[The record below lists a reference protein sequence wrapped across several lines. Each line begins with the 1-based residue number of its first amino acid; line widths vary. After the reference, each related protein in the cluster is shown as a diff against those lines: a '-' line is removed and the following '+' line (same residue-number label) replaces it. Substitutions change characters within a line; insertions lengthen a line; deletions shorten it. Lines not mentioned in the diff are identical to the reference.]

1 MEANTYI
8 KRNNRSILTGAYYPT
23 NIKKVI
29 AFTFLIGNLGFGQTD
44 KILHFSAGSAISG
57 LTYELTKK
65 NENAVLYSIAAGT
78 IAGIAKETYDKNRTG
93 FDNKDL
99 AYTIIGSI
107 TINIFRDA
115 LTKAKTHRKPK
126 RFHSKMYE

>member
-1 MEANTYI
+1 M
-8 KRNNRSILTGAYYPT
+8 
-23 NIKKVI
+23 
-29 AFTFLIGNLGFGQTD
+29 GFGQTD
-44 KILHFSAGSAISG
+44 KILHFTAGSAISG

-78 IAGIAKETYDKNRTG
+78 IAGIAKETYDINRTG

-115 LTKAKTHRKPK
+115 LTKAKTHRKSK

>member
-1 MEANTYI
+1 M
-8 KRNNRSILTGAYYPT
+8 
-23 NIKKVI
+23 
-29 AFTFLIGNLGFGQTD
+29 GFGQTD

-65 NENAVLYSIAAGT
+65 DKNAVLYSIAAGT
-78 IAGIAKETYDKNRTG
+78 IAGIAKETYDRNRTG

-107 TINIFRDA
+107 TINILRDA
-115 LTKAKTHRKPK
+115 VTKRKERK
-126 RFHSKMYE
+126 VKINLFN

>member
-1 MEANTYI
+1 METNTHL
-8 KRNNRSILTGAYYPT
+8 KRNHSSIPTRTYNPT

-44 KILHFSAGSAISG
+44 KILHFSAGFGVSG
-57 LTYELTKK
+57 LTYEFTNKLTNNQNK
-65 NENAVLYSIAAGT
+65 AFWYSLGAGT
-78 IAGIAKETYDKNRTG
+78 IAGIAKETYDINRTG

-107 TINIFRDA
+107 TINILRDA
-115 LTKAKTHRKPK
+115 VTKTKKRRKSK
-126 RFHSKMYE
+126 RLHD

>member
-1 MEANTYI
+1 LEANTYI
-8 KRNNRSILTGAYYPT
+8 KRNNRSISFSSYYPT
-23 NIKKVI
+23 TIKKVI
-29 AFTFLIGNLGFGQTD
+29 AITFLIGNLGFGQTD

-65 NENAVLYSIAAGT
+65 DKNAVLYSIAAGT
-78 IAGIAKETYDKNRTG
+78 IAGIAKETYDRNRTG

-107 TINIFRDA
+107 TINILRDA
-115 LTKAKTHRKPK
+115 VTKRKERK
-126 RFHSKMYE
+126 VKINLFN